1 MIFDM
6 PSCGGCR
13 TCEMACSF
21 HHRGEFVPAIS
32 SIGILEK
39 VNEPGF
45 LVVLR
50 EKNEGEGM
58 ACDGCRGLNVPL
70 CLEYCEKR
78 EDLEKILTEF
88 LTNAG
93 LREESKAGSKRL
105 TSSSTADRGLQRK

>member
-1 MIFDM
+1 MTFDM

-21 HHRGEFVPAIS
+21 HHRGEFIPAIS
-32 SIGILEK
+32 SIEIVERS
-39 VNEPGF
+39 NEPGF
-45 LVVLR
+45 LVMLR
-50 EKNEGEGM
+50 DKGEGRGM
-58 ACDGCRGLNVPL
+58 ACDGCKDLDVPM

-105 TSSSTADRGLQRK
+105 VSS